1 MSTRP
6 TQRRDGANQTGHR
19 SGGRSTDNRQ
29 PSKGGQPGE
38 RQERYVRPD
47 RYDRSRNDRR
57 PEAPPA
63 ETARMRGEHLSPALF
78 EHTQRLLGSVLTF
91 SGPADTLVST
101 YFRANAKL
109 GHRERGVLAETV
121 FAILRRKLEFGQHAG
136 SGSGPLERRLALL
149 GLAFTRGL
157 ASVQLVATPDEVTWL
172 EHVGQ
177 IDPASLSARVRTNLP
192 EWLYERL
199 AARFDGAELEA
210 LAAALNQP
218 APLDCRVNL
227 IKANRDDV
235 LAKLREDGFSAEATP
250 FAPNGIRLSGKPAL
264 QKHPLFMSG
273 AIEVQDEGSQL
284 LCQLV
289 APRRGEM
296 IVDFCAGA
304 GGKTLALGAQM
315 RSTGRLYAFDISEKR
330 LAKLKPRLAR
340 SGLSNVYPV
349 MIDSENDSKIKRLAG
364 KIDRVLV
371 DAPCSGLGTLRRNP
385 DLKWRQSPQSVQELT
400 QKQASILA
408 SAARLVKVGGRLVY
422 ATCSLLTE
430 ENSGIAEAFAAA
442 HPDFVLLPANELLAA
457 QKIDLDTG
465 KYLELLPNRNATDG
479 FFAAVFERRPA

>member
-6 TQRRDGANQTGHR
+6 TQRRNGANHAGGRTGGKSFDSR
-19 SGGRSTDNRQ
+19 SSYGSKGGRSTRD
-29 PSKGGQPGE
+29 G
-38 RQERYVRPD
+38 
-47 RYDRSRNDRR
+47 DRR
-57 PEAPPA
+57 HDAAPVDS
-63 ETARMRGEHLSPALF
+63 ARMRGEHLSPALF
-78 EHTQRLLGSVLTF
+78 ERTQELLGTVLTF
-91 SGPADTLVST
+91 TGPADTLVST
-101 YFRANAKL
+101 YFRAHDRL

-121 FAILRRKLEFGQHAG
+121 FAILRRKLEFGQHAE

-149 GLAFTRGL
+149 GLAFTRGI
-157 ASVQLVATPDEVTWL
+157 ASVKLVASAEEVDWL
-172 EHVGQ
+172 ERVGQ
-177 IDPASLSARVRTNLP
+177 IDPATLKPRVRTNLP

-199 AARFDGAELEA
+199 AARFDAAELEN

-218 APLDCRVNL
+218 APLDCRVNVV
-227 IKANRDDV
+227 KANRDDV
-235 LAKLREDGFSAEATP
+235 LATLRDDGFSAEPTP
-250 FAPNGIRLSGKPAL
+250 YAPNGIRLAGKPAL
-264 QKHPLFMSG
+264 QKHPLFVSG

-304 GGKTLALGAQM
+304 GGKTLAIGAQM
-315 RSTGRLYAFDISEKR
+315 RSTGRLYAFDVSEKR

-385 DLKWRQSPQSVQELT
+385 DLKWRQTPQSVDELT

-408 SAARLVKVGGRLVY
+408 SAARLVKPGGRLVY
-422 ATCSLLTE
+422 ATCSLLNE
-430 ENSGIAEAFAAA
+430 ENAAIAEAFAAA
-442 HPDFVLLPANELLAA
+442 HPDFVLLPANTLLAS
-457 QKIDLDTG
+457 QKIGLDTG
-465 KYLELLPNRNATDG
+465 KYLELLPNRHATDG
-479 FFAAVFERRPA
+479 FFAAVFERRAAQA